1 MYATMLRRW
10 CSVAL
15 VCGFGVALLAP
26 QGGCSSSGESAQ
38 ADTVTKNVGRY
49 SAPPPDIIKR
59 RVGVP
64 QFSVKG
70 QGFGGNPH
78 DLDELAAD
86 QMSSLLH
93 QSRRFD
99 VIERAQ
105 LEQLLK
111 EQDMEGIVK
120 PGELAKPGL
129 VNGVDYL
136 LLGKVTN
143 FRIKAEDKSSAVGVG
158 GAGGGFM
165 KSITKSVGDVGY
177 EKNDVKITTECG
189 VDIRLV
195 DPTSGKVA
203 VAHFSEYK
211 KTDTAGG
218 MGFSLGGI
226 KTKGDASIQITT
238 DDAGKALRLAL
249 DDALKKMLPEIDEVL
264 QQQGG
269 TSQTNVG
276 RSVTVG
282 TPAPAHQQPPAAAT
296 PAAIVPPT
304 ASTPGDQQPAAA
316 GAKKFCGECGA
327 QVAAGAKFCPSCGA
341 KAP

>member
-1 MYATMLRRW
+1 MYASKLRRALAL
-10 CSVAL
+10 AL
-15 VCGFGVALLAP
+15 VAGVSSAVLVP
-26 QGGCSSSGESAQ
+26 VTGCASSSESAEQ
-38 ADTVTKNVGRY
+38 DKVTQNVGRY
-49 SAPPPDIIKR
+49 TPPPPNIVKR
-59 RVGVP
+59 KVGVP
-64 QFSVKG
+64 QFKVQAYG
-70 QGFGGNPH
+70 LGGSEH
-78 DLDELAAD
+78 DLDGLAAD
-86 QMSSLLH
+86 QMTSLLH

-143 FRIKAEDKSSAVGVG
+143 FRIKAEDKSSGVA
-158 GAGGGFM
+158 AGGGQGIFKSLT
-165 KSITKSVGDVGY
+165 KSIGDVGY

-195 DPTSGKVA
+195 DPTTGKVA

-211 KTDTAGG
+211 KTDSAGG
-218 MGFSLGGI
+218 MGLSLGGI
-226 KTKGDASIQITT
+226 KTQGDASIQITT

-249 DDALKKMLPEIDEVL
+249 DDALRKMLPEIDETL
-264 QQQGG
+264 AQSGG
-269 TSQTNVG
+269 TQTNVG
-276 RSVTVG
+276 QSVTVG
-282 TPAPAHQQPPAAAT
+282 TPAPAHQQPPAAAA

-304 ASTPGDQQPAAA
+304 AATPADQAPAA

-327 QVAAGAKFCPSCGA
+327 QVAAAAKFCPSCGA
-341 KAP
+341 KTGS